1 MITFRLPL
9 PIWRGGG
16 SPFGDPEKPLALVD
30 FLGRGNASHK
40 AKILQLAKLKP
51 KGCALTR

>member
-1 MITFRLPL
+1 MARR
-9 PIWRGGG
+9 WQ
-16 SPFGDPEKPLALVD
+16 PFWGPRKAPTLVD